1 MASAR
6 EENRI
11 STYRKLLIDLSM
23 ELSRKDLEMLIY
35 AVGDFLPR
43 RVTENMDSG
52 LKLFEA
58 LEHDVHI
65 SPLDLTLLQDGLN
78 TIGRVDLAQRIQV
91 FSSKLETVE
100 TDGGQED
107 IVTDEIGDQGNAGTT
122 ESDEIDPT
130 NTVNSSARK
139 GGQDDIVTD
148 GIGDQG
154 NAGTAESD
162 EIDPTNTVNPGA
174 RKARAAHLKSALL
187 PHHSALLF
195 DGNLEITPTM
205 VRTRDTGEAT
215 SKKHCLVASG
225 DATSAAINNGPCT
238 SSPAPSAA
246 HVGQQSRGPTQAAS
260 SGRVQNHLAHGTAP
274 VRYVNFLVYEGYSV
288 EVIGGKHFKTPD
300 GEFVEMKSGTQYKIH
315 VKNSHPYGCHLDISM
330 DGFDVGGWAL
340 LEGEEMLIERSAYEA
355 KKFTFYRVKT
365 APKEAGIVSGRA
377 ENGVLKCM
385 FTPEVMAEVQGNFSG
400 PSATATAGDVDHNAQ
415 DRGKERELEEQEWFE
430 SHGVERWSCSRASS
444 STCNEFV
451 AQGSEPANVVEPD
464 PAWRAG
470 ATTLQGDSTQ
480 QFVAAEPMT
489 VDPSRKVE
497 LVLRLVAR
505 EGEEVLEF
513 PKDECKPLSTL
524 TPPAVQE

>member
-1 MASAR
+1 
-6 EENRI
+6 
-11 STYRKLLIDLSM
+11 
-23 ELSRKDLEMLIY
+23 
-35 AVGDFLPR
+35 
-43 RVTENMDSG
+43 
-52 LKLFEA
+52 
-58 LEHDVHI
+58 
-65 SPLDLTLLQDGLN
+65 
-78 TIGRVDLAQRIQV
+78 
-91 FSSKLETVE
+91 
-100 TDGGQED
+100 
-107 IVTDEIGDQGNAGTT
+107 
-122 ESDEIDPT
+122 
-130 NTVNSSARK
+130 
-139 GGQDDIVTD
+139 
-148 GIGDQG
+148 
-154 NAGTAESD
+154 
-162 EIDPTNTVNPGA
+162 
-174 RKARAAHLKSALL
+174 
-187 PHHSALLF
+187 
-195 DGNLEITPTM
+195 
-205 VRTRDTGEAT
+205 
-215 SKKHCLVASG
+215 
-225 DATSAAINNGPCT
+225 
-238 SSPAPSAA
+238 
-246 HVGQQSRGPTQAAS
+246 
-260 SGRVQNHLAHGTAP
+260 
-274 VRYVNFLVYEGYSV
+274 
-288 EVIGGKHFKTPD
+288 
-300 GEFVEMKSGTQYKIH
+300 
-315 VKNSHPYGCHLDISM
+315 M

-430 SHGVERWSCSRASS
+430 SHGVERWS
-444 STCNEFV
+444 
-451 AQGSEPANVVEPD
+451 QGSEPANVVEPD